1 MRFCMGW
8 SEWVSERDG
17 KGGEVLGWE
26 WGDLFMVDW
35 DTETDCR
42 GRERERANCGIIF
55 VFVSESVQL

>member
-26 WGDLFMVDW
+26 WGFFIHIW
-35 DTETDCR
+35 
-42 GRERERANCGIIF
+42 
-55 VFVSESVQL
+55 

>member
-26 WGDLFMVDW
+26 WGVFLYMVDW

-42 GRERERANCGIIF
+42 GREREQI
-55 VFVSESVQL
+55 VDSSSSSSLSL

>member
-1 MRFCMGW
+1 M
-8 SEWVSERDG
+8 SEREGGGRYWDG
-17 KGGEVLGWE
+17 NGGI
-26 WGDLFMVDW
+26 FFSYMVDW